1 MHAHRC
7 GTAFAPPPAR
17 RRLAPL
23 QGGLSIDDGVSL
35 LFVGGKGGVG
45 KTSVSAAIAQRW
57 SREGGR
63 VLIVSTDPAHS
74 LGDAVKKELTSTP
87 MRIADGLDAV
97 EVDADGA
104 MAEWRKAVE
113 AFDAESIRWEIWAF
127 RCRGRQ
133 GLGRG

>member
-1 MHAHRC
+1 MRWCTLIAAA
-7 GTAFAPPPAR
+7 TAFAPAPTR

-23 QGGLSIDDGVSL
+23 RGGLSIDDGVSL

-74 LGDAVKKELTSTP
+74 LGDAVQKELTSTP
-87 MRIADGLDAV
+87 IKVADGLDAV

-104 MAEWRKAVE
+104 MSEWRKAVE
-113 AFDAESIRWEIWAF
+113 AFDA
-127 RCRGRQ
+127 
-133 GLGRG
+133 

>member
-1 MHAHRC
+1 MRLCTLISAAA
-7 GTAFAPPPAR
+7 AFAPPAR
-17 RRLAPL
+17 RLPRVAPL

-74 LGDAVKKELTSTP
+74 LGDAVQKDLTSTP
-87 MRIADGLDAV
+87 IRIADGLDAV

-104 MAEWRKAVE
+104 MSEWR
-113 AFDAESIRWEIWAF
+113 
-127 RCRGRQ
+127 Q
-133 GLGRG
+133 

>member
-1 MHAHRC
+1 MRWCTLIAAA
-7 GTAFAPPPAR
+7 TAFAPPPAR

-23 QGGLSIDDGVSL
+23 RGGLNIDDGVSL
-35 LFVGGKGGVG
+35 LVVGGKGGVG

-74 LGDAVKKELTSTP
+74 LGDAVQQKLKSTP
-87 MRIADGLDAV
+87 TRIADGLDAV

-113 AFDAESIRWEIWAF
+113 AFDAESFA
-127 RCRGRQ
+127 GRY
-133 GLGRG
+133 GP

>member
-1 MHAHRC
+1 MRWCTLIAAAS
-7 GTAFAPPPAR
+7 AFAPPPAR
-17 RRLAPL
+17 RPRLAPL
-23 QGGLSIDDGVSL
+23 RGGLSIDDGVSL

-74 LGDAVKKELTSTP
+74 LGDAVKKDLKSTP
-87 MRIADGLDAV
+87 VKVADGLDAV

-104 MAEWRKAVE
+104 MASLAVE
-113 AFDAESIRWEIWAF
+113 TVR
-127 RCRGRQ
+127 RCSCCSSVEAS
-133 GLGRG
+133 